1 MAANGSEFA
10 LLCHCNPLSASC
22 VLHLRAPPPL
32 ELRFH
37 PVSRGD
43 WLSLSPSSSFHQ
55 FFFSTSIYIFPS
67 IDPYLERWTVLL
79 SIEINYSRLG
89 TMVVVREINTF
100 LFCYQSAFNFEW
112 NVRGGKSLLIP
123 MKLIIVI
130 NSSWRWISL
139 SRLKRLIHT
148 IVVKDIKNC
157 EGRNFSRHAFMINKY
172 RWEGSIGIRNLTSSR
187 EFSRAGRRDK
197 L

>member
-112 NVRGGKSLLIP
+112 NVRGGKSLLIS

-130 NSSWRWISL
+130 NLSWRWISL
-139 SRLKRLIHT
+139 SRLKRLIRT
-148 IVVKDIKNC
+148 IVVKDIKNY
-157 EGRNFSRHAFMINKY
+157 EGRHFSRHAFMVNKY

>member
-22 VLHLRAPPPL
+22 VLHLRAPSPL

-139 SRLKRLIHT
+139 SRLKRLIRT
-148 IVVKDIKNC
+148 IVVKDIKNY
-157 EGRNFSRHAFMINKY
+157 EGRHFSRHAFMVNKY

>member
-1 MAANGSEFA
+1 MSSRSSVTATLFR
-10 LLCHCNPLSASC
+10 LLACSIFEHRLPWNWDFIP
-22 VLHLRAPPPL
+22 
-32 ELRFH
+32 
-37 PVSRGD
+37 SREATD
-43 WLSLSPSSSFHQ
+43 SLSPSSSFHQ

-139 SRLKRLIHT
+139 SRLKRLIRT
-148 IVVKDIKNC
+148 IVVKDIKNY